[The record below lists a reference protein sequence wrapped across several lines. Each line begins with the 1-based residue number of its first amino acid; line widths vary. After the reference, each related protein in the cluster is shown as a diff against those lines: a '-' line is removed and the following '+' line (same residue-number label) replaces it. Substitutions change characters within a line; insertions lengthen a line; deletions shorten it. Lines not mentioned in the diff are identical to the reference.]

1 MTRRNEL
8 HEKFC
13 DLLGSRNVYF
23 QPPESVRLVYP
34 CIIYRLGNFNVK
46 HADDITYLG
55 TRRYIVT
62 LVSKDPDSP
71 FVDELLKW
79 KLCSF
84 DRFFT
89 ADNLNH
95 WTFELYY

>member
-46 HADDITYLG
+46 HADD
-55 TRRYIVT
+55 
-62 LVSKDPDSP
+62 
-71 FVDELLKW
+71 
-79 KLCSF
+79 
-84 DRFFT
+84 
-89 ADNLNH
+89 
-95 WTFELYY
+95 TFNVCV